1 MTLCFS
7 IKLGM
12 TSLEMVSSAPLKCLK
27 LNFPFLSSLSS
38 IAFRSRNKT
47 PWIWAAPEYHDES
60 QYWHS
65 EHYQFMI
72 PTSHLEFS
80 SETMVFDLHFTHLV
94 MNHCFD
100 KCLNSELKIS
110 CGKQNVSSD
119 VLMNARVLLKKI
131 LNWFSVNPALLVAG
145 IVDVSHIMVT
155 QECSEVLRVPE
166 VFTFS
171 QYCILLHCYCTFC
184 LHMTE

>member
-1 MTLCFS
+1 
-7 IKLGM
+7 
-12 TSLEMVSSAPLKCLK
+12 
-27 LNFPFLSSLSS
+27 
-38 IAFRSRNKT
+38 
-47 PWIWAAPEYHDES
+47 
-60 QYWHS
+60 
-65 EHYQFMI
+65 
-72 PTSHLEFS
+72 
-80 SETMVFDLHFTHLV
+80 

-100 KCLNSELKIS
+100 KCLNSKLKIS

-166 VFTFS
+166 VL
-171 QYCILLHCYCTFC
+171 LLHNIADFYISILPFVSTGQSKEDVKRPTILKHC
-184 LHMTE
+184 LQFHPLNTPIPMVKNILHTD